1 VRAAAA
7 LRSSEW
13 LLIGFFGYVSIISF
27 ALFQYQPRSHAL
39 PFALAL
45 GIPVLLMALALG
57 EAKVH
62 REFFSVV
69 RDWVPLVM
77 TLVAYREMDW
87 FSPLVRNHHLEIK
100 WIVWDRWLLYDA
112 GLQRGIE
119 AFGAIGPAYLE
130 FCYLL
135 VYAAGPFAV
144 ALMYVAQRRDRVNR
158 VVSLYLLGT
167 LLAYALFPFFP
178 SEPPRTVFAG
188 ADLPG
193 IVTVLRRFNLWIVGG
208 YGIHSSVFPSAHV
221 SSAFSA
227 AFALLLFLPERKWF
241 GWGMVLYA
249 ASVAIA
255 TVHGR
260 YHYAVDAIAGLAV
273 SLIAAA
279 LLAKTLPRRLRSHDP
294 A

>member
-1 VRAAAA
+1 VRAPVA

-13 LLIGFFGYVSIISF
+13 LLIGFFGYVAIISL
-27 ALFQYQPRSHAL
+27 ALPQQPRSHTLPIGLAVCIPAL
-39 PFALAL
+39 L
-45 GIPVLLMALALG
+45 IALALG

-69 RDWVPLVM
+69 RDWVPLAL

-87 FSPLVRNHHLEIK
+87 FSPLVRDHHLELK
-100 WIVWDRWLLYDA
+100 WIVWDRRLLHDF
-112 GLQRGIE
+112 GLQRAIE
-119 AFGAIGPAYLE
+119 ALGSFGPSYLE

-144 ALMYVAQRRDRVNR
+144 AMMYFAKRRERVNQ
-158 VVSLYLLGT
+158 VVFLYLLGT

-178 SEPPRTVFAG
+178 SDPPRTVFPG

-193 IVTVLRRFNLWIVGG
+193 AVTVLRRFNLWIVGG

-227 AFALLLFLPERKWF
+227 GFALLLFLPERKWF
-241 GWGMVLYA
+241 GWGMVIYA

-255 TVHGR
+255 TVYGR

-273 SLIAAA
+273 SLIATSF
-279 LLAKTLPRRLRSHDP
+279 LARRRLRFRGLP
-294 A
+294 